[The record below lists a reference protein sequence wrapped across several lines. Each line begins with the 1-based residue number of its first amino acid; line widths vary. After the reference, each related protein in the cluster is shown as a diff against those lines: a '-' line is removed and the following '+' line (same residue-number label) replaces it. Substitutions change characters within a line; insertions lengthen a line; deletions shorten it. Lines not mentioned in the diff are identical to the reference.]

1 MTKRISLLPDVCLA
15 FLFYLMYC
23 LPPIC
28 TVYQPNL
35 RPKSDADILRDAK
48 MEAMG
53 MPLQD
58 DSPRRTN
65 HERTQMAT
73 DELVRAYCNE
83 ACKYATDLPFFIG
96 DGAIQEENAQVG
108 LFSSRVCAATGNEG
122 YLKVYTIYHMYI
134 GMSVGY

>member
-1 MTKRISLLPDVCLA
+1 
-15 FLFYLMYC
+15 
-23 LPPIC
+23 
-28 TVYQPNL
+28 
-35 RPKSDADILRDAK
+35 
-48 MEAMG
+48 
-53 MPLQD
+53 
-58 DSPRRTN
+58 
-65 HERTQMAT
+65 MAT